1 MKSKVYFTDM
11 RASQSGN
18 LLQKL
23 ERLVR
28 KAGIES
34 MDLKEKFVALKIHFG
49 EFGNVAY
56 IRPNYA
62 NVIVE
67 MVKQLGGKPFLTDAN
82 TLYSGSRSNAIDH
95 LHTAM
100 INGFNPIQCGCDVII
115 ADGLRGKDE
124 RIVDIGGIYCTEPKI
139 GAALAEA
146 DVIISLSH
154 FKGHEMAGFGGAIKN
169 LGMGSG
175 SVAGKL
181 DMHSTAQPK
190 VEEAKC
196 IACKICEKN
205 CAHDAI
211 HVVEQTPE
219 GAAKPCRVAQIDY
232 DKCVG
237 CGQCVA
243 LCKSEAAVMG
253 STESGEILN
262 YKIAEYTK
270 AVLKDKPHFHV
281 AFIMNVSPECDCWS
295 HNDAAIVPD
304 LGMAAS
310 FDPVALDQACA
321 DIVNAA
327 CPLHTDN
334 MLMEKAREAANNCGC
349 HEGAHECGCH
359 EDAHDCGCGHHDA
372 HASDDVHADKFHI
385 LHPNTNWQ
393 VGLRYAEE
401 IGIGTREYELIK
413 M

>member
-1 MKSKVYFTDM
+1 MASKVYFTDL
-11 RASQSGN
+11 RAGTSGN

-23 ERLVR
+23 ERLAK
-28 KAGIES
+28 KAGIEQI
-34 MDLKEKFVALKIHFG
+34 DFKDKFVALKIHFG
-49 EFGNVAY
+49 EYGNMAY

-62 NVIVE
+62 AVIVQL
-67 MVKQLGGKPFLTDAN
+67 VKQMGGKPFLTDSN
-82 TLYSGSRSNAIDH
+82 TLYSGSRSNAVDH
-95 LHTAM
+95 IHTAM
-100 INGFNPIQCGCDVII
+100 VNGFNSIATGCDIII
-115 ADGLRGKDE
+115 ADGLRGTDE
-124 RIVDIGGIYCTEPKI
+124 RIVDVEGKYCPTPKI
-139 GAALAEA
+139 GAAIAEA
-146 DVIISLSH
+146 DIVISLTH
-154 FKGHEMAGFGGAIKN
+154 FKGHEQAGFGGALKN
-169 LGMGSG
+169 MGMGSG

-190 VEEAKC
+190 VELENC
-196 IACKICEKN
+196 IGCKICEKN

-211 HVVEQTPE
+211 LVVEKK
-219 GAAKPCRVAQIDY
+219 AVIDY

-270 AVLKDKPHFHV
+270 AVLKGKQNFHI
-281 AFIMNVSPECDCWS
+281 AFIMNVSPECDCWG

-304 LGMAAS
+304 LGMMAS

-321 DIVNAA
+321 DMVTAA
-327 CPLHTDN
+327 PVLQTSNTITEKEHTC
-334 MLMEKAREAANNCGC
+334 ECHHHT
-349 HEGAHECGCH
+349 HEGE
-359 EDAHDCGCGHHDA
+359 
-372 HASDDVHADKFHI
+372 DKFHL

-393 VGLRYAEE
+393 AGLRYAEE

-413 M
+413 L

>member
-1 MKSKVYFTDM
+1 MASKVFFTDL
-11 RASQSGN
+11 RAGTSGN

-23 ERLVR
+23 ERLAK
-28 KAGIES
+28 KAGIEQI
-34 MDLKEKFVALKIHFG
+34 DFKDKFVALKIHFG
-49 EFGNVAY
+49 EYGNMAY

-62 NVIVE
+62 AVIVQL
-67 MVKQLGGKPFLTDAN
+67 VKQMGGKPFLTDSN
-82 TLYSGSRSNAIDH
+82 TLYSGSRSNAVDH
-95 LHTAM
+95 IHTAM
-100 INGFNPIQCGCDVII
+100 VNGFNSIATGCDIII
-115 ADGLRGKDE
+115 ADGLRGTDE
-124 RIVDIGGIYCTEPKI
+124 RVVDVEGKYCPTPKI
-139 GAALAEA
+139 GAAIAEA
-146 DVIISLSH
+146 DIVISLTH
-154 FKGHEMAGFGGAIKN
+154 FKGHEQAGFGGALKN
-169 LGMGSG
+169 MGMGSG

-190 VEEAKC
+190 VELENC
-196 IACKICEKN
+196 IGCKICEKN

-211 HVVEQTPE
+211 HVVEKK
-219 GAAKPCRVAQIDY
+219 AVIDY

-270 AVLKDKPHFHV
+270 AVLKGKQNFHI
-281 AFIMNVSPECDCWS
+281 AFIMNVSPECDCWA

-304 LGMAAS
+304 LGMMAS

-321 DIVNAA
+321 DMVTAA
-327 CPLHTDN
+327 PVLPTTNTLRDKDTDCECHHHHT
-334 MLMEKAREAANNCGC
+334 
-349 HEGAHECGCH
+349 HEGE
-359 EDAHDCGCGHHDA
+359 
-372 HASDDVHADKFHI
+372 DKFRL

-393 VGLRYAEE
+393 AGLRYAEE

-413 M
+413 L